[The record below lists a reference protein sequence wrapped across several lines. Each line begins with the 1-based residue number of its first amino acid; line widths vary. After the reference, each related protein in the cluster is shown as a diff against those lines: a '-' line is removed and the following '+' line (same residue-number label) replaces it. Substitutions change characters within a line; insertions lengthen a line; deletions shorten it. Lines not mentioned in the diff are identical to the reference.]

1 MGVSGAGKTTIGRKL
16 EKESKYKYLDADDF
30 HSESNKEKMRMGIPL
45 TDEDRM
51 PWFESLRDAIKE
63 YLNNKKGL
71 ILGCSA
77 LKKEYR
83 EILRSGDLSYKWGTY
98 ASAVNFI
105 LLDAPAEVLSVRVNK
120 RAAEG
125 KHYMPASLLQS
136 QLDLLEIDES
146 EGVLRVDATLRPQ
159 AIVNTILN
167 MNQLDKYIS
176 SKEKANLTCVSCV
189 LPYCPTKRPKLA
201 VTVWEA
207 IMIPHHIPYRLCK
220 LWLET
225 TLIVLGCTSRYLATM
240 ILENDAK
247 SHVTPSLDTDATI
260 FA

>member
-1 MGVSGAGKTTIGRKL
+1 MASSSGTVIVVMGVSGAGKTTLGRRL
-16 EKESKYKYLDADDF
+16 EKEMKYKYLDADDF
-30 HSESNKEKMRMGIPL
+30 HSESNKEKMHMGIPL

-51 PWFESLRDAIKE
+51 PWLESLRDTIKE

-77 LKKEYR
+77 LKKQYR
-83 EILRSGDLSYKWGTY
+83 EVLRSGDPGYKWGSY

-136 QLDLLEIDES
+136 QLDLLKIDES
-146 EGVLRVDATLRPQ
+146 EGILRVDATLRPQ

-167 MNQLDKYIS
+167 MHQFQ
-176 SKEKANLTCVSCV
+176 
-189 LPYCPTKRPKLA
+189 
-201 VTVWEA
+201 
-207 IMIPHHIPYRLCK
+207 
-220 LWLET
+220 
-225 TLIVLGCTSRYLATM
+225 GCIQS
-240 ILENDAK
+240 
-247 SHVTPSLDTDATI
+247 
-260 FA
+260 

>member
-1 MGVSGAGKTTIGRKL
+1 MGVSGAGKTTIGQML
-16 EKESKYKYLDADDF
+16 EKELKYKYLDADDF
-30 HSESNKEKMRMGIPL
+30 HLESNKEKMRMGIPL

-51 PWFESLRDAIKE
+51 PWLESLCYAIKE

-71 ILGCSA
+71 VLGCSA

-83 EILRSGDLSYKWGTY
+83 EILRSGDTSYNWGTY

-136 QLDLLEIDES
+136 QLDLLKIDEP

-159 AIVNTILN
+159 DIVNTILN
-167 MNQLDKYIS
+167 MDQFQ
-176 SKEKANLTCVSCV
+176 
-189 LPYCPTKRPKLA
+189 
-201 VTVWEA
+201 
-207 IMIPHHIPYRLCK
+207 
-220 LWLET
+220 
-225 TLIVLGCTSRYLATM
+225 GCFNHDFV
-240 ILENDAK
+240 E
-247 SHVTPSLDTDATI
+247 SL
-260 FA
+260 